1 MRHAEASQKS
11 NKNGILLLKFP
22 TPHKYRKSFIYHEFE
37 NSYTDEENYE
47 ELSSQ
52 ATRTIRKPYAIELG
66 NDLSFHLK
74 FL

>member
-1 MRHAEASQKS
+1 MG
-11 NKNGILLLKFP
+11 KNILI
-22 TPHKYRKSFIYHEFE
+22 TEVSHPHKYRKSFIYHEFE

-52 ATRTIRKPYAIELG
+52 ATRTIRKPYAIEIE